1 MLPLGPWT
9 AEVGI
14 SWVLASRF
22 TSFNV
27 IERCTVQVDGVVGFG
42 AAFVAH
48 HGSLSFGGTPLAT
61 DQKAITV
68 DRFRNLRFICV
79 YPVQLE
85 GTLAKTSCL
94 HCRLARCVL
103 MVGMQHVLTV
113 RVPMR
118 WAVKG
123 MYPAPHIHEHFTIHK
138 WLRQTAYILTHNLNM
153 LEHIANNGMNTTMH
167 TDANIAQF

>member
-9 AEVGI
+9 VDVGI

-27 IERCTVQVDGVVGFG
+27 IERGTVHVDGVVGFG

-48 HGSLSFGGTPLAT
+48 HGSLNFGGTPLAT
-61 DQKAITV
+61 EQKAITV

-85 GTLAKTSCL
+85 GTLAKKTCL
-94 HCRLARCVL
+94 HCRLAWSGC
-103 MVGMQHVLTV
+103 
-113 RVPMR
+113 
-118 WAVKG
+118 
-123 MYPAPHIHEHFTIHK
+123 
-138 WLRQTAYILTHNLNM
+138 NM
-153 LEHIANNGMNTTMH
+153 SS
-167 TDANIAQF
+167 QFV